1 MSSTAVVL
9 KQLADQGELSTPHGG
24 LAVGI
29 LLFQDL
35 AALPFLVL
43 VDAWAA
49 RGEGGARTIMTR
61 LTFALVALAAIGSLA
76 LPLFK
81 SLLSWVVRL
90 RSNELMLLGTLAIAF
105 GTAFLTHRLG
115 LSPPIGAFLAGMAIG
130 ETDLHHQIEDDIRPF
145 RDVLIGLF
153 FVTVGMEIDVFAV
166 ARAPQVALML
176 LAAFFA
182 KGIFVTGLVRAFRWP
197 TSVAVR
203 TGACLMQG
211 GEFGLLLVTVAVNQ
225 GVLAN
230 SVGHACLVATALS
243 MGVAPLIVQK
253 NERLGR
259 LISDSPAPQH
269 EGEADILHQSHS
281 LENHVILL
289 GCGRIGRLVAPVLE
303 QARVPYI
310 ALEKDPDQF
319 QHAKRRG
326 HKVVLADG
334 SRTRLLDA
342 AGLKH
347 ARLLV
352 ITFDHR
358 RPLERILHHARH
370 ANPAVS
376 TLVSARDD
384 LELGSI
390 IRAGATVVY
399 PENLAAG
406 LALANQALVLC
417 GLSQDQASEFIKNT
431 RAALNPEFV
440 VQGDI

>member
-1 MSSTAVVL
+1 
-9 KQLADQGELSTPHGG
+9 
-24 LAVGI
+24 
-29 LLFQDL
+29 
-35 AALPFLVL
+35 
-43 VDAWAA
+43 
-49 RGEGGARTIMTR
+49 
-61 LTFALVALAAIGSLA
+61 
-76 LPLFK
+76 
-81 SLLSWVVRL
+81 
-90 RSNELMLLGTLAIAF
+90 
-105 GTAFLTHRLG
+105 
-115 LSPPIGAFLAGMAIG
+115 
-130 ETDLHHQIEDDIRPF
+130 
-145 RDVLIGLF
+145 
-153 FVTVGMEIDVFAV
+153 
-166 ARAPQVALML
+166 
-176 LAAFFA
+176 
-182 KGIFVTGLVRAFRWP
+182 
-197 TSVAVR
+197 
-203 TGACLMQG
+203 
-211 GEFGLLLVTVAVNQ
+211 
-225 GVLAN
+225 
-230 SVGHACLVATALS
+230 

-342 AGLKH
+342 AGLNH